1 MRLIKEKLTFLKN
14 RERNY
19 LIFFQFFN
27 AFLSIIF
34 GKLVA
39 LHVTPEAFGTF
50 NIQNAAYFF
59 VFSLLLQPF
68 LQYIKSNFQ
77 HLKNLGAFSHLLRFY
92 ILFVTVSSIL
102 IVMIFRLY
110 FNEHFWI
117 ILFVVTTLILNS
129 IFMLMNDYF
138 SLRGEFRKISGL
150 NLFKNALPIIFLM
163 VFVFVIGFM
172 PSDGY
177 VLLWWAQI
185 VGFFAALYYVL
196 KWYRL
201 GIADIPAIG
210 GRKLLTEIFI
220 YMGPL
225 MILSFWNWINS
236 YADRF
241 IIEKLLDLK
250 TVGIYNANVG
260 LGSKVFL
267 MIGPLFLTL
276 LTPVVFNPSISLK
289 DRKTQIDRYLK
300 IYIVLILSAGVFIY
314 FFEKPIGMLF
324 LSKAYED
331 GFFLIFWSCISYG
344 IITAGYFLEMIFY
357 AENKTKIILFANIIS
372 AVAVVSINVFF
383 LPLYGLPVAAFA
395 LFAASMIKIIYLRFI
410 FSLAS

>member
-1 MRLIKEKLTFLKN
+1 M
-14 RERNY
+14 
-19 LIFFQFFN
+19 
-27 AFLSIIF
+27 
-34 GKLVA
+34 
-39 LHVTPEAFGTF
+39 
-50 NIQNAAYFF
+50 
-59 VFSLLLQPF
+59 
-68 LQYIKSNFQ
+68 
-77 HLKNLGAFSHLLRFY
+77 
-92 ILFVTVSSIL
+92 TVSSIL